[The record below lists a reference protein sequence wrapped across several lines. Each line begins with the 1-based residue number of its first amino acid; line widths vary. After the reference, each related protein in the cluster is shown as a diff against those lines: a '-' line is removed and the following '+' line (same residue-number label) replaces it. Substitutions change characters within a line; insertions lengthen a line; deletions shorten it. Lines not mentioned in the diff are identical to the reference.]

1 MRSRAAAAWV
11 GLGFCGWVRQ
21 PVRFAGEGLTDHDA
35 VAIRSLDCTKFL
47 HTFRS
52 DLLTLAPSSPSHLKC
67 CFAVVVLSQLW
78 TDFFLVQIADF
89 AAFSLYL
96 RVTTYWHSRE
106 NIISF
111 YCFYSLLREVCG
123 NKFRDQ
129 AWRSYPDLHLQSDS
143 STFQSEI
150 SLEGRVH
157 SGSASANRWLGC
169 GQMLAP
175 VLSMALKFGV

>member
-1 MRSRAAAAWV
+1 MRRSACTCESRRT
-11 GLGFCGWVRQ
+11 GILGKI
-21 PVRFAGEGLTDHDA
+21 LYYST
-35 VAIRSLDCTKFL
+35 
-47 HTFRS
+47 
-52 DLLTLAPSSPSHLKC
+52 
-67 CFAVVVLSQLW
+67 VLYSQ
-78 TDFFLVQIADF
+78 
-89 AAFSLYL
+89 
-96 RVTTYWHSRE
+96 
-106 NIISF
+106 
-111 YCFYSLLREVCG
+111 LREVCA

>member
-35 VAIRSLDCTKFL
+35 AVAIRSLDCTKFL
-47 HTFRS
+47 PTFRS
-52 DLLTLAPSSPSHLKC
+52 DLLTLAPSSPS
-67 CFAVVVLSQLW
+67 QLYSRNSEPI
-78 TDFFLVQIADF
+78 FLVQIADF
-89 AAFSLYL
+89 AASACTCESRRTGILGKILY
-96 RVTTYWHSRE
+96 
-106 NIISF
+106 
-111 YCFYSLLREVCG
+111 YSTVLYSQLREVCA